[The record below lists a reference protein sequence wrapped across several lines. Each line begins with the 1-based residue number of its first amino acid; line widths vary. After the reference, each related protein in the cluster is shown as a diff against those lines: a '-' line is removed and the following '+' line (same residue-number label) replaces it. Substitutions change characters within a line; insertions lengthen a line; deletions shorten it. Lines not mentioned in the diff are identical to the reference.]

1 MEGPVP
7 KRPRSRQRPSTR
19 PLRVAVPLPL
29 QGRSEYT
36 LLMNAISS
44 AAPAIA
50 MLAAFACAIG
60 GGWMIRTRRDPK
72 RGWLLVVMAL
82 VLLGNVLIWT
92 L

>member
-1 MEGPVP
+1 
-7 KRPRSRQRPSTR
+7 
-19 PLRVAVPLPL
+19 
-29 QGRSEYT
+29 
-36 LLMNAISS
+36 MNAISS

-60 GGWMIRTRRDPK
+60 GGWMIRTRRDTK

-82 VLLGNVLIWT
+82 VLFANVAIWT